1 MPSRPEGIPASELE
15 EDDLR
20 RELVHL
26 YETREDTFFAGS
38 ADAFEMHTQRMLEL
52 ESEYARRRPDRTKPA
67 PSRTREGARARTAP
81 KGRKS

>member
-1 MPSRPEGIPASELE
+1 MPRRPEGIPARELD
-15 EDDLR
+15 EDTLR

-38 ADAFEMHTQRMLEL
+38 AAAYEEHTARMLEL

-67 PSRTREGARARTAP
+67 PARTREGARARSAP
-81 KGRKS
+81 KGRSR